1 MSINKYN
8 TVHVYITIHR
18 NILDTR
24 TILPMCII
32 HTVVIAT
39 HDTAG
44 SNRLVVKMPTWMGC
58 VCVCGMRATPP
69 VGLRMCLGSHPPHV
83 VTDTVVVG

>member
-1 MSINKYN
+1 MQVLTDSSGKDAN
-8 TVHVYITIHR
+8 
-18 NILDTR
+18 LDG
-24 TILPMCII
+24 M
-32 HTVVIAT
+32 
-39 HDTAG
+39 
-44 SNRLVVKMPTWMGC
+44 C